1 MTITTQNGPELLE
14 VAAAGPLLGSEQDA
28 LDLIGET
35 YGTEADIIVVPV
47 ARLDPQFFELRS
59 GLAGG
64 FIQKMQNYQKRLV
77 VLGDIADK
85 VAASKSLHDFVY
97 ETNRVGKHLF
107 VPNRE
112 AMLAR
117 L

>member
-1 MTITTQNGPELLE
+1 MTLTTENGQALFE
-14 VAAAGPLLGSEQDA
+14 VAATGALLATEQDA
-28 LDLIGET
+28 LDLVGAT
-35 YGTEADIIVVPV
+35 YGTDADIIVVPV

-64 FIQKMQNYQKRLV
+64 FIQKLQNYQKRLV
-77 VLGDIADK
+77 VLGDIAAE

-97 ETNRVGKHLF
+97 ETNRVGHHLF
-107 VPNRE
+107 APDRE
-112 AMLAR
+112 TMLAR

>member
-1 MTITTQNGPELLE
+1 MPITTHHGLVLLE
-14 VAAAGPLLGSEQDA
+14 LDATGPSLATEQDA

-47 ARLDPQFFELRS
+47 ARFDPQFLQLRS
-59 GLAGG
+59 GIAGT
-64 FIQKMQNYQKRLV
+64 FFQKLQNYRKRLV
-77 VLGDIADK
+77 VLGDIAAD

-97 ETNRVGKHLF
+97 ETNRVGNHLF
-107 VPNRE
+107 APDRE
-112 AMLAR
+112 TMLAR

>member
-1 MTITTQNGPELLE
+1 MPITTYHGLVLLE
-14 VAAAGPLLGSEQDA
+14 LDATGPSLATEQDA

-47 ARLDPQFFELRS
+47 ARFDPQFLELRS
-59 GLAGG
+59 GIAGI
-64 FIQKMQNYQKRLV
+64 FFQKLQNYRKRLV
-77 VLGDIADK
+77 VLGDIAAD

-97 ETNRVGKHLF
+97 ETNRVGNHLF
-107 VPNRE
+107 APDRE
-112 AMLAR
+112 TMLAR